1 MLFNYVKENP
11 SLNRQKKKEKEKK
24 FFSEKIR
31 KIRLNFKRKIFN

>member
-24 FFSEKIR
+24 FFCEKKR